1 MEDGLPISS
10 LQHYIYCPR
19 QCALIHV
26 ERLWADN
33 IHTASGSI
41 EHERVDAGQGNTSR
55 GIRIERSV
63 HLLSELYGMQ
73 GVADVVEYHGPR
85 GRYDRIVPVE
95 YKHGKPKAHRADE
108 VQLCAQAICLEEM
121 HGMDIERGYLFYL
134 KPRRRTDVLFD
145 EELRNLTIRTILDVR
160 SLIDNGETPPARY
173 EKSCE
178 QCSMIDLCLP
188 HLGPHMKGIGKV
200 PASQYNDRQFSL
212 LLNNEPSEP

>member
-1 MEDGLPISS
+1 MDDDLPLSA

-33 IHTASGSI
+33 VHTASGSI

-63 HLLSELYGMQ
+63 HLVSERYRIQ

-108 VQLCAQAICLEEM
+108 VQLCAQALCLEEM

-134 KPRRRTDVLFD
+134 KPRRRMDVVFD
-145 EELRNLTIRTILDVR
+145 SELRDLTAQTIRHVR
-160 SLIDNGETPPARY
+160 ELVENGETPPARY

-178 QCSMIDLCLP
+178 QCSLIDLCLP
-188 HLGPHMKGIGKV
+188 HLEPRMPGQGGL
-200 PASQYNDRQFSL
+200 PASSYNERRFNL
-212 LLNNEPSEP
+212 ILNDTQSES